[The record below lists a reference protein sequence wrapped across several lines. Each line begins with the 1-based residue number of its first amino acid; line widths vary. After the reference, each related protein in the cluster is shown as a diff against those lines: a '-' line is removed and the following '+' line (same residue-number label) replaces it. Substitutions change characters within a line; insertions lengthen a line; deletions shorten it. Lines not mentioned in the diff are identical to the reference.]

1 MTKERKIVRCVNI
14 DTNKVMFFPSDFCYN
29 KWWQK
34 TTRFIPQEIDI
45 PMDDSTIINSISE
58 TLEVETKK
66 TTNDVAI
73 SDVEIKT
80 KRKYKKRKSN
90 GND

>member
-1 MTKERKIVRCVNI
+1 MNNERKIVRCVNI

-34 TTRFIPQEIDI
+34 TTRFIPQEIE
-45 PMDDSTIINSISE
+45 MDEPTIINE
-58 TLEVETKK
+58 MTLEVETKK

-73 SDVEIKT
+73 SDVELKT

-90 GND
+90 GSN